1 MPQIQT
7 MRNFLRWVNFTVSVA
22 LIGIAVAFALLFLGR
37 LYIGLQQT
45 AFVFSA
51 LMLYSIGVTIAAI
64 NYAAKLDAEAA
75 ARGGA
80 DRRLPVAP
88 RARDRP
94 DDA

>member
-1 MPQIQT
+1 MQQVQT
-7 MRNFLRWVNFTVSVA
+7 MRNFLRWVNFTISVA
-22 LIGIAVAFALLFLGR
+22 VIGIAIAFALLVLGR

-45 AFVFSA
+45 AVVFSA

-75 ARGGA
+75 AHSDA